1 MTRVDFY
8 ILADVD
14 IEASLRFACHLGLKG
29 FQSGHPVHIHVDDE
43 ARMRDV
49 DQLMWSHPKDRFV
62 PHACLGRGNSGVS
75 GSDCTAPIHIGHGA
89 PLSEEGL
96 LINLSSE
103 VPPFFGRFD
112 RVAEVIVGATKTQ
125 GRDRY
130 KYYRD
135 RGYPLHHH
143 DLDAWEGD

>member
-1 MTRVDFY
+1 M
-8 ILADVD
+8 
-14 IEASLRFACHLGLKG
+14 
-29 FQSGHPVHIHVDDE
+29 HIHVDDE
-43 ARMRDV
+43 ARMQDV

-62 PHACLGRGNSGVS
+62 PHTCLGDGKASSSDSGR
-75 GSDCTAPIHIGHGA
+75 TAPIHIGHGA
-89 PLSEEGL
+89 PQSEEGL

-103 VPPFFGRFD
+103 VPSFFGRFD
-112 RVAEVIVGATKTQ
+112 RVAEVIGWCNQNA